1 MIVRS
6 GYIGA
11 RCGHKVQVDVDR
23 PASCA
28 ACSAGRG
35 CGLMNVI
42 RLFGISGRHS
52 LDISLRTGQACQVGD
67 AVTLS
72 IPESRLLK
80 MSVLAYLVP
89 VLCLGT
95 GAWCGSL
102 LVFGAGE
109 LGSILGGGAGLII
122 ACSFQAMFEWRLRGR
137 PDSGLC
143 DLEVLPRPVT
153 AAGRDDCPQES

>member
-1 MIVRS
+1 
-6 GYIGA
+6 
-11 RCGHKVQVDVDR
+11 
-23 PASCA
+23 
-28 ACSAGRG
+28 
-35 CGLMNVI
+35 
-42 RLFGISGRHS
+42 
-52 LDISLRTGQACQVGD
+52 
-67 AVTLS
+67 
-72 IPESRLLK
+72 